1 MAHARATVIIVRLLL
16 QLPMASWHHKIVHPQ
31 RRRSLIVRAPV
42 MQYIRQTDGAGGR
55 DGRTDGERQ
64 VLHSII
70 IGGCKAEQGRYR
82 SNSGRTRYRPP
93 RVLSIDRRERYIRA
107 RHKLDV
113 SSLPWRTDGRTDARF
128 PPADKKKG
136 QEKTEEHD
144 TIHGLHKIQITASP
158 STVQCT
164 PPSCWWLNSRTS
176 LFLTLFAPYSS
187 SSSSS
192 KEQFKYNNDGTM
204 GWDPRKKEFQ

>member
-1 MAHARATVIIVRLLL
+1 MAHARATVIIVMLLLL

-55 DGRTDGERQ
+55 DGERQ
-64 VLHSII
+64 GITQYYYRRVQ
-70 IGGCKAEQGRYR
+70 GREGQGRYR

-93 RVLSIDRRERYIRA
+93 RVLSIDRRERYIQA
-107 RHKLDV
+107 RDTNWT
-113 SSLPWRTDGRTDARF
+113 SLLFPDGRTSGRTNGRTDARF

-144 TIHGLHKIQITASP
+144 TIHGLHEIQITASP

-164 PPSCWWLNSRTS
+164 PPSC
-176 LFLTLFAPYSS
+176 
-187 SSSSS
+187 
-192 KEQFKYNNDGTM
+192 
-204 GWDPRKKEFQ
+204 